1 MIKAV
6 IFDWSGVLCD
16 DFEAVYS
23 GDMAV
28 FEAFGLP
35 RVSAEEYRR
44 IVELPWQDFYK
55 KMGVTDIKKISAV
68 FRKAV
73 TGQDNVRPAPGALEA
88 LRELHG
94 KGLKIAVL
102 SAKSQDFL
110 LKESREFG
118 FERFISFVET
128 HFDKRDGVN
137 GLVEKLGAEKSEV
150 VFVGDMVHDI
160 ETARHGGI
168 KSVAVLSGHNTRER
182 LLRAKPDYCI
192 ESVKELPLLIEEING
207 EMA

>member
-1 MIKAV
+1 MTAASR
-6 IFDWSGVLCD
+6 FPT
-16 DFEAVYS
+16 F
-23 GDMAV
+23 MAV
-28 FEAFGLP
+28 ALACVLAGAVAGCAHAGT
-35 RVSAEEYRR
+35 VSVGIAALSQRTGVHEED
-44 IVELPWQDFYK
+44 VQGE
-55 KMGVTDIKKISAV
+55 
-68 FRKAV
+68 KALV
-73 TGQDNVRPAPGALEA
+73 
-88 LRELHG
+88 
-94 KGLKIAVL
+94 
-102 SAKSQDFL
+102 
-110 LKESREFG
+110 
-118 FERFISFVET
+118 
-128 HFDKRDGVN
+128 FDKGDGVN